1 MPKWVKNWQDGKQ
14 GNGRRPTQ
22 HSFRTTWTFVEIV
35 VFHLTHFQEY
45 LRRGC
50 QTWLIV
56 LVRSKIWNVITA
68 EHQHQHRCSH
78 ADCRVPSTAS
88 RRKCKAI
95 VGYSRFFDIRWVFQ
109 VPAEERVLY
118 LEDLAAFAQAAQA
131 RYPPLLEDVQMIARP
146 TMEAKEE
153 APNNNSGTL
162 GSLAETISWFLTA
175 TWHLEP
181 NRYVIR
187 FCAGANFA
195 VYRIFCSM

>member
-1 MPKWVKNWQDGKQ
+1 M
-14 GNGRRPTQ
+14 
-22 HSFRTTWTFVEIV
+22 
-35 VFHLTHFQEY
+35 
-45 LRRGC
+45 
-50 QTWLIV
+50 
-56 LVRSKIWNVITA
+56 
-68 EHQHQHRCSH
+68 
-78 ADCRVPSTAS
+78 
-88 RRKCKAI
+88 
-95 VGYSRFFDIRWVFQ
+95 
-109 VPAEERVLY
+109 PAEERVLY